1 MDDKWRAEIMKRLE
15 VRGKVLSQDKEE
27 SRKFLMRIGIL
38 NRKGKLTKRYSFL
51 TMDDP
56 QDWFEAFELAGLG
69 SVL

>member
-56 QDWFEAFELAGLG
+56 QD
-69 SVL
+69 